1 VQYADIADGNTFPD
15 EVEVDLDMLSALML
29 NRVGGEIDDADVIT
43 VDESALRQRGM
54 ELLEELSEPTSFRH
68 AVGHGA
74 VLSLDAR
81 SGDNVLL
88 LGGPRD

>member
-15 EVEVDLDMLSALML
+15 EVEVDLDMFSALML
-29 NRVGGEIDDADVIT
+29 NRVGGEIDGADVIT

-54 ELLEELSEPTSFRH
+54 ELLEELLEPTSFRH

-74 VLSLDAR
+74 VLSLDAQL
-81 SGDNVLL
+81 GDDVLL